1 MFNWIGNKRIDYI
14 QFKSFLTLKGLEKL
28 IEYLH
33 PAAEK
38 EESFQLLK
46 DTAREGSE
54 LLDLFR
60 DKGLFSLE
68 KARLSVIRGGVDYYK
83 SMYKGE
89 LQILNGSAKAHRSY
103 LHRCIRSYA
112 E

>member
-1 MFNWIGNKRIDYI
+1 MLDWIGNKRIDYA
-14 QFKSFLTLKGLEKL
+14 QFKNFLTLKGVEKL
-28 IEYLH
+28 SEYLP
-33 PAAEK
+33 PAAREEFSIALK
-38 EESFQLLK
+38 ESVK
-46 DTAREGSE
+46 EGSE

-68 KARLSVIRGGVDYYK
+68 KARFAVLKGGVEYYK

-89 LQILNGSAKAHRSY
+89 LLILGDSIRAHRSY
-103 LHRCIRSYA
+103 LNRCVRHYS